1 MKNARRDADARTS
14 RDVTAPEPETTG
26 NAFRINRWVRVRVAL
41 LTVLLLAGAGAVVR
55 RAYEL
60 QIERGD
66 TLREMAEEQ
75 YLRNIRLAPKRGT
88 IYDRHGAEL
97 AVSVDVDSVWANP
110 RLMRAEGYDPVL
122 ATERL
127 AQVLPEID
135 RDRILTRLS
144 SDRYFVWIERHV
156 TPARAAAV
164 RELGIPG
171 VSMSREAKRYY
182 PNRELA
188 AHLLGFANI
197 DGSGIEGLELSFDE
211 RLRGSV
217 NAVPAIRDRRGRVVF
232 SEQLLDDRAAQGED
246 LHLTID
252 KTIQY
257 IAERELELAVRTF
270 EARAASIV
278 VMDPRN
284 GELLALANY
293 PTFNP
298 NDPGGA
304 PASTRRNRAVTD
316 RFEPGST
323 VKPFTIAGALGMG
336 TVRSDELIDC
346 ENGAMEV
353 AEYTIHDSH
362 AYDTLTPAQVLAFSS
377 NIGTAKI
384 GNSMGR
390 AGLFR
395 TLRRFGFGS
404 PTGLPLPGETGGSLR
419 HYRRW
424 YDMDAA
430 TIAFGQ
436 GMSVTTVQLA
446 VATSALANG
455 GRLMRP
461 ILVRRVSDAEGETVE
476 ETLPVVRRQAVP
488 RGTARLVSDMLT
500 AVTGPGGTGVQA
512 AIDGY
517 LVAGKTGTAQKADY
531 VGGGYLEDRWLASF
545 TGFVP
550 ADDPRLVIAVVVDE
564 PVIAHYGGEVAGPV
578 FRRVGEAALRHL
590 GIPAGAGGE
599 ALATAAREQ
608 RERREAAE
616 RAEREA
622 ARTARA
628 ASDDVAGAGGEAPVA
643 AITRRAPEEGE
654 TTVPDLYGQTARAVL
669 IGMQSASLVPEIS
682 GSGVVVSMI
691 PPPGEVVRRG
701 TGVRV
706 VLEMPAHA
714 RPQADPPAPDGAEQL
729 AAATLEPQQERRR

>member
-1 MKNARRDADARTS
+1 MKNAA
-14 RDVTAPEPETTG
+14 EPGGVEATG

-60 QIERGD
+60 QIERGA

-127 AQVLPEID
+127 AQVLPID

-156 TPARAAAV
+156 TPAQAAVV
-164 RELGIPG
+164 RELAIPG

-284 GELLALANY
+284 GEILALANY

-298 NDPGGA
+298 NDPGQA
-304 PASTRRNRAVTD
+304 PAAMRRNRAVTD

-323 VKPFTIAGALGMG
+323 IKPFTVAGALGMG
-336 TVRSDELIDC
+336 TIRSDELIDC

-404 PTGLPLPGETGGSLR
+404 PTGLPVPGETGGSLR

-436 GMSVTTVQLA
+436 GVSVTTVQLA
-446 VATSALANG
+446 AATSAIANG

-461 ILVRRVSDAEGETVE
+461 ILVRRVTDAEGETIE

-488 RGTARLVSDMLT
+488 RGTARLVGDMLT

-531 VGGGYLEDRWLASF
+531 VAGGYLEDRWLASF

-590 GIPAGAGGE
+590 GAPAGAGGE

-622 ARTARA
+622 ARDARA
-628 ASDDVAGAGGEAPVA
+628 GDDADAHGDEPVP
-643 AITRRAPEEGE
+643 AITRRLPEEGE
-654 TTVPDLYGQTARAVL
+654 TTVPDLYGQTARTVL
-669 IGMQSASLVPEIS
+669 IGMQAASLVPEIS

-691 PPPGEVVRRG
+691 PPPGEVVPRG

-714 RPQADPPAPDGAEQL
+714 RPQSDPPAPVPAEEQL
-729 AAATLEPQQERRR
+729 AAAAIELAEERRR